1 MHLPDDLP
9 KMDTK
14 TLRLML
20 GGLKSYFPVLH
31 AGYKGAVGHTTGA
44 YCYSVWMRHLSI
56 ITKSVPSFAPRVVV
70 ELGPGD
76 SLGLGCAALLS
87 GAEQYIALDVVA
99 HADAEHDAKVLDELV
114 ELFEHHAPIPDGRVF
129 PHLLPKLS
137 SYAFP
142 GRLFTADGPR
152 SIRLDAGRLQAIRA
166 ALVERQD
173 VLYDNLPIGYTAPW
187 GPRTL
192 DRQSVDLVI
201 TQAVLQDMG
210 HDPAKSEL
218 AGTFQAMSRWLR
230 KGGVMSHQINFAFPG
245 GPYWNHHW
253 HYSDAAWRVVRGNRP
268 FLENRVPLSGYL
280 ALCEDIDFE
289 LVSVKRVEEEGI
301 PREQASP
308 RFRDLSEEDFRTSSA
323 HIVAVRR

>member
-1 MHLPDDLP
+1 
-9 KMDTK
+9 
-14 TLRLML
+14 ML

-56 ITKSVPSFAPRVVV
+56 ISKAVPSFAPRVVV

-99 HADAEHDAKVLDELV
+99 HADPEHDLKVLEELV
-114 ELFEHHAPIPDGRVF
+114 GLFEHHAPIPDGRVF
-129 PHLLPKLS
+129 PHLQPKLS
-137 SYAFP
+137 SYRFP
-142 GRLFTADGPR
+142 SRLFTDDGPR
-152 SIRLDAGRLQAIRA
+152 RIRLEPERLQAIRA

-173 VLYDNLPIGYTAPW
+173 LLYDNLPIGYTAPW

-192 DRQSVDLVI
+192 DRQSADLVI
-201 TQAVLQDMG
+201 TQAVLQDMA
-210 HDPAKSEL
+210 HEPSKSEL
-218 AGTFQAMSRWLR
+218 AGAFQAMSRWLR

-245 GPYWNHHW
+245 GAEWNHHW
-253 HYSDAAWRVVRGNRP
+253 RYSDAAWRLVRGNRP
-268 FLENRVPLSGYL
+268 FFENRVPLSGYL
-280 ALCEDIDFE
+280 ALCEQNDFE
-289 LVSVKRVEEEGI
+289 IVSVKRVEEEGI
-301 PREQASP
+301 ARERAAP
-308 RFRDLSEEDFRTSSA
+308 RFRDLPEQDFRTSSA